1 MIFRAIKFVA
11 EAHEGHYRK
20 GTTIPY
26 ISHLMNVMK
35 ILCEN
40 NCETEV
46 IVAGILHDVV
56 EDTPVTIEVVERKFG
71 KRVAEV
77 VAGASEPEKTEK
89 NVQWKASWKE
99 RKQNSID
106 YLQHT
111 TNLDKL
117 LVSCADKLDNSRAI
131 LQDYRELGEVF
142 WTRFNA
148 GKEDQ
153 KWYYQ
158 SLAEVF
164 IQRGQDFGNPLLK
177 IARELDKTIRDIFDK
192 EQDNNR

>member
-56 EDTPVTIEVVERKFG
+56 EDTPITIDIVERKFG
-71 KRVAEV
+71 KRVAEI
-77 VAGASEPEKTEK
+77 VAGASEREKIQKDTQQK
-89 NVQWKASWKE
+89 VSWKQ
-99 RKQNSID
+99 RKQNTID
-106 YLQHT
+106 QLKQT
-111 TNLDKL
+111 RCLDTL
-117 LVSCADKLDNSRAI
+117 LVSCADKLDSSRAT
-131 LQDYRELGEVF
+131 LQDYREFGEGL
-142 WTRFNA
+142 WIRFNA
-148 GKEDQ
+148 GKEEQ
-153 KWYYQ
+153 KWYYK
-158 SLAEVF
+158 SLAQIF
-164 IQRGQDFGNPLLK
+164 IERGQEFGNPLLK
-177 IARELDKTIRDIFDK
+177 MAIQLEKTVNEIFKTAAD
-192 EQDNNR
+192 